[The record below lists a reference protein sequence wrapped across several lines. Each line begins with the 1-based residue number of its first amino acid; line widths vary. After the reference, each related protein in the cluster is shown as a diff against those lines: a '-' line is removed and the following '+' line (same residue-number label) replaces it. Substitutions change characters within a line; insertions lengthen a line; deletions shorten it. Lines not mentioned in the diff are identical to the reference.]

1 MFLLGLDI
9 ESTGLDVEKD
19 HIIELGTVVWD
30 VENKRPCLFFNA
42 LLRSPVPLP
51 QNIIELTG
59 ITEDYLRQFSMETK
73 SAYNALNMLMG
84 KCDYVVAHNGTNFDK
99 PFYTL
104 GSNLAVGKVID
115 KPWIDTAHDIPYAPE
130 IQTRKLT
137 HLAAEHKFIN
147 PFCHRA
153 MTDVLTMLQILSQYD
168 INQVVEYSKAPN
180 IKIAAG
186 VTFETKE
193 KASSRGYRW
202 NAQNK
207 QWEKTIKDFLIQDEI
222 KKSPFEIKVI
232 K

>member
-1 MFLLGLDI
+1 M
-9 ESTGLDVEKD
+9 
-19 HIIELGTVVWD
+19 
-30 VENKRPCLFFNA
+30 NA
-42 LLRSPVPLP
+42 LLRPTIPLP

-84 KCDYVVAHNGTNFDK
+84 KCDYVVAHNGTNFDR

-104 GSNLAVGKVID
+104 ASNLAVGKVVD
-115 KPWIDTAHDIPYAPE
+115 KPWIDTSTDLPYPPE

-147 PFCHRA
+147 PFPHRA
-153 MTDVLTMLQILSQYD
+153 ITDVLTMLNILSMYD
-168 INQVVEYSKAPN
+168 INKVIEYSKAVN
-180 IKIAAG
+180 IKIMAG
-186 VTFETKE
+186 VTFETKD

-202 NAQNK
+202 NASSK
-207 QWEKTIKDFLIQDEI
+207 QWEKTIKDFLLDPEI
-222 KKSPFEIKVI
+222 KNSPFEIKVI